1 MLLDLISL
9 PSKLTFINLS
19 TLDYTERFS
28 AILTPMIIT
37 ICSLLTTFKQY
48 ILQSISCYFMGSPS
62 GGVNTAD
69 YVENFCW
76 VEGTRTINIS
86 TAPSKEQLLKYDVN
100 KYYQFVPFV
109 LSFQALVCLIPAI
122 VSTSLSNNLKRVLV
136 LAKKIEDDEDK
147 YLPKVV
153 LRLYSMRKRKC
164 CYHFVLTLVIK
175 LMYAGM
181 YVGQLALINKYLSDH
196 RIFFG
201 IELLID
207 LSQGRSWTFTK
218 VFPRVGF
225 CLVDLRNVGST
236 QTVIAQCALP
246 ANMINEKIYIFIW
259 LWLLMD
265 LMLTVL
271 GVIPFL
277 IKVGMKLSQWGSL
290 DAALIVNKLDYHDS
304 YNLNKIQVAYDMHVA
319 TVNNRIIRWVELD
332 AGGALLGES
341 VA

>member
-1 MLLDLISL
+1 MLLDLISI

-28 AILTPMIIT
+28 AVLTPMIIT

-62 GGVNTAD
+62 GGVNVAE

-76 VEGTRTINIS
+76 VEGTRSINLSTIP
-86 TAPSKEQLLKYDVN
+86 TKAQLLQYEVN

-109 LSFQALVCLIPAI
+109 LSFQAIICLIPAV
-122 VSTSLSNNLKRVLV
+122 VSTSLSNNLKRVLSM
-136 LAKKIEDDEDK
+136 AKKIEDEPM
-147 YLPKVV
+147 YLEKVV
-153 LRLYSMRKRKC
+153 ERLIYFRKGRC
-164 CYHFVLTLVIK
+164 CYHFFLTLFIK
-175 LMYAGM
+175 VMYVGM

-201 IELLID
+201 IELLMD
-207 LSQGRSWTFTK
+207 LSQGRTWTFTQ

-236 QTVIAQCALP
+236 QTLIAQCALP

-259 LWLLMD
+259 LWFLLG
-265 LMLTVL
+265 LLLTIL
-271 GVIPFL
+271 GFIPFL
-277 IKVGMKLSQWGSL
+277 FKVCLKLPQWGSL
-290 DAALIVNKLDYHDS
+290 DAALIANKISYHDS
-304 YNLNKIQVAYDMHVA
+304 FILRKVKQGYSERDN
-319 TVNNRIIRWVELD
+319 LD
-332 AGGALLGES
+332 AEILLLGPEEKS
-341 VA
+341 V